1 MTIKNLIGLM
11 SGTSLDGLDIVLV
24 QFEEN
29 EDVIS
34 HKMVCNETVGYP
46 TDLEQNI
53 KKAHKLKIDEVQ
65 ILDKAIGLFFA
76 AQVNAFIEKNKL
88 DQNDIEAIASHG
100 QTILHQPENGFT
112 LQLGCG
118 STIAY
123 HTGIPVINDFRSL
136 DVIAGGQGAPLV
148 PIGDFNLFNGK
159 AEAFVNIGGFCNIS
173 FKDHKGEIQ
182 AFDICPSNL
191 PLNRY
196 AQKLNAAY
204 DKDGDFAQA
213 GVLDDLLLQK
223 LNKLEYYTKSAPKSL
238 GTEWLDKSFY
248 PLISEDLDPKTI
260 LRTVSTHIAT
270 QITHTL
276 KTNNISSVY
285 LSGGGVKNKF
295 LINELKK
302 SYSGNIIV
310 PDEQVIDFKEALI
323 FAFLGYCYLLNRA
336 TTIKTVTGSALSLST
351 GVYHKPGYPTYPQP

>member
-1 MTIKNLIGLM
+1 MMIKNLIGLM

-24 QFEEN
+24 KFEEN
-29 EDVIS
+29 EAEVDYTIICS
-34 HKMVCNETVGYP
+34 STVSYP
-46 TDLEQNI
+46 SDLEQTI
-53 KKAHKLKIDEVQ
+53 KKAHELKIGEAQ

-76 AQVNAFIEKNKL
+76 EQINSFIEQNKL
-88 DQNDIEAIASHG
+88 DQNNIDAIASHG

-123 HTGIPVINDFRSL
+123 HTGIPVINDFRTL
-136 DVIAGGQGAPLV
+136 DVVAGGQGAPLV
-148 PIGDFNLFNGK
+148 PIGDFQLFKEK
-159 AEAFVNIGGFCNIS
+159 AEAFINLGGFCNIS
-173 FKDHKGEIQ
+173 FKVKNEIQ

-191 PLNRY
+191 PLNKY
-196 AQKLNAAY
+196 AGLLNEDY
-204 DKDGDFAQA
+204 DKNGDFARSGIENEA
-213 GVLDDLLLQK
+213 LLKK
-223 LNKLEYYTKSAPKSL
+223 LNGLEYYTKSAPKSL
-238 GTEWLDKSFY
+238 GTEWLDKNFY

-295 LINELKK
+295 LINALKK
-302 SYSGNIIV
+302 RYTGNIIV

-336 TTIKTVTGSALSLST
+336 TTIQTVTGSALSLST
-351 GVYHKPGYPTYPQP
+351 GVYHKPGYPAYQQP